1 MFLKANSID
10 STLVPYAGVCAP
22 PDSTPYSNPWDEQV
36 PTALQPMKFISDSTF
51 IDIHPSHNYPTGPVF
66 NVCGQSTSRM
76 SIVYWDTLLR
86 VKQHTWISHPTDNFY
101 INGFFLT
108 QQKDLLVYGNMCPR
122 GTNKDSIH
130 LFAFLLDKNS
140 GHLLSIFNAQ
150 DFTAQNEYE
159 VFPNPFD
166 EQLNIKRPIAKEE
179 TLFLYDNTGKLI
191 LTKSL
196 FSEKENIFTGNLPAG
211 MYFYNI
217 YSKDGLRKDWGK
229 VVKE

>member
-1 MFLKANSID
+1 M
-10 STLVPYAGVCAP
+10 G
-22 PDSTPYSNPWDEQV
+22 
-36 PTALQPMKFISDSTF
+36 
-51 IDIHPSHNYPTGPVF
+51 
-66 NVCGQSTSRM
+66 
-76 SIVYWDTLLR
+76 IVYWDTSLR

-159 VFPNPFD
+159 VYPNPFD
-166 EQLNIKRPIAKEE
+166 EQLNIKRPMAKEE
-179 TLFLYDNTGKLI
+179 TLFLYDNTGKLV
-191 LTKSL
+191 LTKPL

-217 YSKDGLRKDWGK
+217 YGKDGVRKDWGK
-229 VVKE
+229 VVKEY